1 MLSRVVTAV
10 RDVMLPPQADL
21 RRALPGGP
29 AAVEAATLDRL
40 VALGSPRHTRDQ
52 AAGLAGVASEELD
65 RLWRALGFPDPG
77 DEPVFTDSDVEM
89 LGRVRQLLLGGAIE
103 VEAAIQL
110 TRVAGQALARI
121 ADSQVA
127 ALREHLAPEARDGDD
142 VARALG
148 AVLPGLTPTVEHLLS
163 HAWRRHVALAVA
175 RVVCDETTSGSP
187 REREVGIGFADLV
200 GFTALTAELDQAALA
215 AAICRF
221 EELAFDAVSAHGGR
235 VVKVLGDEVMFVA
248 ETVEAVS
255 AIALDVAEAIGVD
268 EGLPNV
274 RVGVAYGPALLHEG
288 DYYGRVSNLAS
299 RAVQLAR
306 PGAVL
311 VDQRVRDLM
320 EGDERYLCRA
330 LRPRRLKGLGWTKL
344 FVIQRVDPDR

>member
-1 MLSRVVTAV
+1 M
-10 RDVMLPPQADL
+10 
-21 RRALPGGP
+21 
-29 AAVEAATLDRL
+29 
-40 VALGSPRHTRDQ
+40 
-52 AAGLAGVASEELD
+52 
-65 RLWRALGFPDPG
+65 
-77 DEPVFTDSDVEM
+77 
-89 LGRVRQLLLGGAIE
+89 LLGGAIE

-127 ALREHLAPEARDGDD
+127 ALREHLAPDARDGED

-148 AVLPGLTPTVEHLLS
+148 GVLPGLTPTVEHLLS

-175 RVVCDETTSGSP
+175 RVVCDETSSGSP

-200 GFTALTAELDQAALA
+200 GFTTLTAELDQAALA

-235 VVKVLGDEVMFVA
+235 VVKVLGDEVMFIA
-248 ETVEAVS
+248 DTSATVC
-255 AIALDVAEAIGVD
+255 AIALDVADLIAAD
-268 EGLPNV
+268 ATLPDV
-274 RVGVAYGPALLHEG
+274 RVGVAYGPSLLHEG
-288 DYYGRVSNLAS
+288 DYYGRAANLAS
-299 RAVQLAR
+299 RAVQVAR

-311 VDQRVRDLM
+311 VDERLYEDLRGDVRYSF
-320 EGDERYLCRA
+320 RS

-344 FVIQRVDPDR
+344 FVVRLAAASPRG